1 MIVALT
7 ACASPRGAA
16 PAGVT
21 PAAALPSHRI
31 ALQPDHG
38 ASSLPGGWLP
48 CGYPT
53 QNGDSQGGDTAH
65 AATLREASCSIAIS
79 TGRQAM
85 LDSLITSS
93 RAIPGLHPQQID
105 AAYKFPSNAAGMTV
119 AIVDAFDDPRAEA
132 DLAVYRARFNLPAC
146 TSANGCF
153 RKINQEG
160 KAGPYPRASGAWSR
174 EIALDVDMVS
184 AVCPRCPILLVEAN
198 SASIDDLGASVDEAV
213 ALGAR
218 SVSNSYY
225 AVEWP
230 GETTEDAHYLHPG
243 VAITVSSGDVR
254 MSNDDGSGDGNG
266 GNGNGN
272 GGNARSRTAEP
283 YYPAS
288 SPNVTA
294 VGGTSLD
301 NDGTSTV
308 ERPWG
313 NAADGCSRYEAHPIF
328 QPQLCATR
336 SSVDLAVV
344 GDPHTGV
351 SVYATQAGGWVVAGG
366 TSVGAAI
373 VAAAYAL
380 SGRPAGPGFSYAHR
394 SQFNPLGTAGIDLST
409 GLGSPNGV
417 AGL

>member
-1 MIVALT
+1 MIVALA
-7 ACASPRGAA
+7 ACASPRG
-16 PAGVT
+16 VT
-21 PAAALPSHRI
+21 PANVTPQAVLPSHGL
-31 ALQPDHG
+31 AVQPDHG

-53 QNGDSQGGDTAH
+53 QNGDSQGDTAH
-65 AATLREASCSIAIS
+65 AVTQREASCSIAIS
-79 TGRQAM
+79 TGRQAV
-85 LDSLITSS
+85 LDAMVSQ
-93 RAIPGLHPQQID
+93 AAVIPGLHPQQID
-105 AAYKFPSNAAGMTV
+105 GAYNFPSNAAGMTV
-119 AIVDAFDDPRAEA
+119 AIVDAFDDPRAET
-132 DLAVYRARFNLPAC
+132 DLAVYRSRFNLPAC

-153 RKINQEG
+153 TKVNQEG
-160 KAGPYPRASGAWSR
+160 KAGPYPRANGAWSR

-213 ALGAR
+213 ALGAK

-230 GETTEDAHYLHPG
+230 GETSEDAHYRHPG

-266 GNGNGN
+266 GNGNG
-272 GGNARSRTAEP
+272 GNARNRRAEP

-288 SPNVTA
+288 SPFVTA

-301 NDGTSTV
+301 MDGTSTI
-308 ERPWG
+308 ERAWG
-313 NAADGCSRYEAHPIF
+313 NAADGCSRYEAHPMF
-328 QPQLCATR
+328 QPGLCATR

-351 SVYATQAGGWVVAGG
+351 SVYVSQSGGWVVAGG

-394 SQFNPLGTAGIDLST
+394 GQFNPLGPAGIDLST

>member
-1 MIVALT
+1 MT
-7 ACASPRGAA
+7 PPSA
-16 PAGVT
+16 PA
-21 PAAALPSHRI
+21 PQSYAL
-31 ALQPDHG
+31 AVQPDHG

-53 QNGDSQGGDTAH
+53 QNGDGQGDNAI
-65 AATLREASCSIAIS
+65 APREASCSIAIS

-85 LDSLITSS
+85 LDSLVSQTA
-93 RAIPGLHPQQID
+93 AIAGLHPQSID
-105 AAYKFPSNAAGMTV
+105 RAYNFPSNAVGMTV
-119 AIVDAFDDPRAEA
+119 AIVDAFDDPHAET
-132 DLAVYRARFNLPAC
+132 DLAVYRSRFNLPAC
-146 TSANGCF
+146 TTANGCF
-153 RKINQEG
+153 RKVNQEG
-160 KAGPYPRASGAWSR
+160 NAGPYPRADSAWSR

-184 AVCPRCPILLVEAN
+184 AVCPRCPILLIEAN
-198 SASIDDLGASVDEAV
+198 SASIDDLGPSVDEAV
-213 ALGAR
+213 ALGAK

-230 GETTEDAHYLHPG
+230 GETREDGHYSHPG

-254 MSNDDGSGDGNG
+254 MSNDDGGGDGNG
-266 GNGNGN
+266 GNGGD
-272 GGNARSRTAEP
+272 ARSRRAEP

-288 SPNVTA
+288 SPFVTA

-301 NDGTSTV
+301 IGATSSFV

-328 QPQLCATR
+328 QPNLCATR

-351 SVYATQAGGWVVAGG
+351 SVYSSQAGGWVVAGG
-366 TSVGAAI
+366 TSVGSAI
-373 VAAAYAL
+373 IAAAYAL
-380 SGRPAGPGFSYAHR
+380 SGHPAGPAFSYAHR
-394 SQFNPLGTAGIDLST
+394 SAFHHLGAKGVDLST

-417 AGL
+417 DGL